1 MTFLLCFLFLTVG
14 LLMGWVSSEKY
25 TAFMNHVEHDFE
37 DLFKENPHPEIFNK
51 DGKVNRGDYI
61 SIQFEAGYD
70 PEEWD
75 PSDLHGG

>member
-1 MTFLLCFLFLTVG
+1 MTFLLCFLFMSVG
-14 LLMGWVSSEKY
+14 LLIGWVASEKY
-25 TAFMNHVEHDFE
+25 TAFMNHIEHDFE

-61 SIQFEAGYD
+61 SIQFETGYD